1 MTISSGLRWRRS
13 SRTPRS
19 AAEPQRGSRVAL
31 AARALLLAA
40 ALSALA
46 VVLAGD
52 DRDDGPNP
60 EPAEIKGPLDLD
72 RAELLRF
79 VKQGFR
85 GRTDFSRRGVPLT
98 DFVPA
103 GPPRD
108 GIAPI
113 DEPRFVSVREA
124 DGFLSPPEPVAV
136 LELGGETRAYPLQIL
151 VWHEIVNDRVAGR
164 PVAVTYCPLCN
175 STVAFSRSLGGRTLD
190 FGTTGVLRN
199 SDLVMYDRQTF
210 TWWQQLTGEGVVGQ
224 LTGRRLK
231 PLGSQILSWRR
242 FQALHPGGRVLSR
255 ETGVERDYGST
266 PYVLY
271 EGSNDPYMFR
281 GQPDATL
288 PATERVAAI
297 PIGPR
302 GAVVY
307 PFSRLRREAPLNDAI
322 GERPI
327 VVFFDPRVASP
338 LDDAT
343 IAQGD
348 RVGSASVFSRF
359 LDGRQL
365 GFELG
370 ERSGIFR
377 DRQTG
382 SSWTMTGQAVAGPL
396 SGSRLRPLRHD
407 DQFWFALSA
416 FYPRA
421 QIRR

>member
-1 MTISSGLRWRRS
+1 MLG
-13 SRTPRS
+13 
-19 AAEPQRGSRVAL
+19 G
-31 AARALLLAA
+31 
-40 ALSALA
+40 LA
-46 VVLAGD
+46 VALAGD
-52 DRDDGPNP
+52 DRSDSPNA
-60 EPAEIKGPLDLD
+60 EPAGVKGPLDLD
-72 RAELLRF
+72 RSELLGF

-85 GRTDFSRRGVPLT
+85 GRTDFSRHEVPLT

-103 GPPRD
+103 GPPRN
-108 GIAPI
+108 GIPAI
-113 DEPRFVSVREA
+113 DEPRFVSVRQAER
-124 DGFLSPPEPVAV
+124 FLSPPEPVAV
-136 LELGGETRAYPLQIL
+136 VELGGKARAYPLQIL

-199 SDLVMYDRQTF
+199 SDLVMYDRQSF

-242 FQALHPGGRVLSR
+242 FRALHPRGRVLSR

-271 EGSNDPYMFR
+271 ESSNEPYLFR
-281 GQPDATL
+281 DQPDERLLA
-288 PATERVAAI
+288 AERVAAL
-297 PIGPR
+297 PTGR
-302 GAVVY
+302 RRAVVY
-307 PFSRLRREAPLNDAI
+307 PFSRLRREAPINDAI

-338 LDDAT
+338 LDNAT
-343 IAQGD
+343 IAQSD
-348 RVGSASVFSRF
+348 RVGSASVFNRS

-365 GFELG
+365 SFEPG
-370 ERSGIFR
+370 ERRGVFR
-377 DRQTG
+377 DHQTG
-382 SSWTMTGQAVAGPL
+382 SSWTMTGRAVAGPL

-407 DQFWFALSA
+407 DQFWFALAA

-421 QIRR
+421 EIRR

>member
-1 MTISSGLRWRRS
+1 MTISSGSRWRRS

-19 AAEPQRGSRVAL
+19 AAEPPRRSRAAL

-46 VVLAGD
+46 VALAGD
-52 DRDDGPNP
+52 NRNDSPKS
-60 EPAEIKGPLDLD
+60 EPAGIKGPLDLD
-72 RAELLRF
+72 RAELLGF

-85 GRTDFSRRGVPLT
+85 GRTDFSRHEVPLT

-103 GPPRD
+103 GPPRN
-108 GIAPI
+108 GIPAI
-113 DEPRFVSVREA
+113 DEPRFVSVRQAE
-124 DGFLSPPEPVAV
+124 GFLSPAEPLAV
-136 LELGGETRAYPLQIL
+136 LELGREARAYPLQIL
-151 VWHEIVNDRVAGR
+151 LWHEIVNDRVAGR

-175 STVAFSRSLGGRTLD
+175 STVAFSRSLGGQTLD
-190 FGTTGVLRN
+190 FGATGVLRN

-242 FQALHPGGRVLSR
+242 FRTLHPGGRVLSR
-255 ETGVERDYGST
+255 ETGFERDYGST

-271 EGSNDPYMFR
+271 EGSNDPYLFR
-281 GQPDATL
+281 DRPDETL

-297 PIGPR
+297 PTGRR

-307 PFSRLRREAPLNDAI
+307 PFSRLRREAPINDAI
-322 GERPI
+322 GQRPI
-327 VVFFDPRVASP
+327 VVFFDSRVASP

-348 RVGSASVFSRF
+348 RVGSASVFYRS
-359 LDGRQL
+359 LDGS
-365 GFELG
+365 ELSFVPD
-370 ERSGIFR
+370 ERRGVFR

-382 SSWTMTGQAVAGPL
+382 SSWTMTGRAVAGPL

-407 DQFWFALSA
+407 DQFWFALAA

-421 QIRR
+421 EIRR